1 MQFEP
6 RQFSGEQPLPPPLG
20 GESSGSLSVDTMGDS
35 SSTTDPTGA
44 PTQNPTVPSATL
56 SPNPSSSGSSS
67 GPNAGAIAGGVIA
80 GVVLVALIVVAF
92 LFIRRRKRRMAPSTQ
107 FLARNPNWRSE
118 TPTSTAE
125 HTGDEQPPPFT
136 QGSFAYALLP
146 EKRRSQ
152 PV

>member
-1 MQFEP
+1 MNFEP
-6 RQFSGEQPLPPPLG
+6 RQNETPPPPEG
-20 GESSGSLSVDTMGDS
+20 GVPGIEPTTT
-35 SSTTDPTGA
+35 STE
-44 PTQNPTVPSATL
+44 
-56 SPNPSSSGSSS
+56 NPSPPTNTDGLPTNTDNPKSGSSS
-67 GPNAGAIAGGVIA
+67 GPNPGAIAGGVIA

-92 LFIRRRKRRMAPSTQ
+92 LFIRRRKRRIAPSAE
-107 FLARNPNWRSE
+107 FLARNPNWRSD

-136 QGSFAYALLP
+136 EGSYAYALLP